1 MGTLAL
7 ACSDGRNA
15 DQDPGTDQSPSAD
28 QGSSADHDPSA
39 GYDLSADQDPSTDH
53 GVAEDGPR
61 SWASESSWGDVH
73 LEAVSDESLQ
83 LGEVL
88 GLAVGRHGVVYV
100 LDALQPSV
108 IVLDSLLSP
117 LATVGRRGQGPGEFM
132 FIRNIQVVP
141 GDSLMVFDGQLKRV
155 TVFAEEQYDSMR
167 STVVPAEVSQLWRM
181 LGPVRNHVAFA
192 RPTFYAAGP
201 APEGDEGRQDVF
213 FVLGETGQSKVSDSV
228 LVAPSP
234 DLLVTRGLGSVAL
247 GPHAFGREGFVGM
260 LTDGGFV
267 YVNSDALS
275 VTVFDDR
282 GQRIR
287 SFAYTTV
294 PLPVSSRDLGVEMEK
309 LGPAFART
317 LRDGAPYTRP
327 PLVGMVVDDQD
338 RIWIG
343 IRGPTEGAP
352 REWAAFEPDGRH
364 VGSVRLP
371 AGLVVHAAARG
382 KLLGV
387 VIDDLDVPRIHL
399 YRTALR

>member
-1 MGTLAL
+1 MAL
-7 ACSDGRNA
+7 ACSDGPNA
-15 DQDPGTDQSPSAD
+15 DDSPSAD
-28 QGSSADHDPSA
+28 HAVADDVS
-39 GYDLSADQDPSTDH
+39 
-53 GVAEDGPR
+53 R
-61 SWASESSWGDVH
+61 SWASESSWTEVQ

-88 GLAVGRHGVVYV
+88 GLAVGRQGIVYV

-108 IVLDSLLSP
+108 VVLDSLLSP
-117 LATVGRRGQGPGEFM
+117 LTTIGRRGEGPGEFM
-132 FIRNIQVVP
+132 FIRSIQVLP

-167 STVVPAEVSQLWRM
+167 STVVPPDVSQLWRM
-181 LGPVRNHVAFA
+181 LGSVRNYVAYTQ
-192 RPTFYAAGP
+192 PTFYSAG
-201 APEGDEGRQDVF
+201 AHPEGDEGRPDVF
-213 FVLGETGQSKVSDSV
+213 FVLGETGQSKLRDSV
-228 LVAPSP
+228 LVTPSREV
-234 DLLVTRGLGSVAL
+234 LVARSPRSVVL
-247 GPHAFGREGFVGM
+247 GPHAFGREGFTGM
-260 LTDGGFV
+260 LTNGGFV

-275 VTVFDDR
+275 ATVFDDK

-287 SFAYTTV
+287 SFTYPTV
-294 PLPVSSRDLGVEMEK
+294 PIPVSSRDLDVEMEK
-309 LGPAFART
+309 LSPALARV

-327 PLVGMVVDDQD
+327 PLVGMVVDDRD

-343 IRGPTEGAP
+343 IRGPIEGAP

-371 AGLVVHAAARG
+371 AGLVVHAAAWG

-387 VIDDLDVPRIHL
+387 VVDDLDVPRIHV